1 MAAIATAGALET
13 AYLTAMELQG
23 RVPICTAGVRASSCT
38 SVLTGPYAHLPGT
51 EIPLAALG
59 FLAYAGTLVLAVRPL
74 LQPPQVD
81 DNNDDTNNRVL
92 LTALTTTMG
101 VFSAGL
107 MFLLF
112 GVLHASCPY
121 CVASAVC
128 STALAALTWWGGA
141 LPPRNDHRSRQRGIQ
156 LSITGGVVSFLTALL
171 LLVANNPAADPAS
184 SSVVAAGSNRAT
196 SSTTTLL
203 ARNSNKDEKSLPP
216 YAPPAITTDSSP
228 TALALADD
236 LQKLNAAFYGAFWC
250 SHCYDQKQAL
260 GQQAMARIPYV
271 ECSKE
276 GVDANTALCKD
287 KKVPG
292 YPTWEIAGQL
302 YPGEQAI
309 EELQEIVAAAAATA
323 SSSKP

>member
-23 RVPICTAGVRASSCT
+23 RVPICTAEGAASCT

-51 EIPLAALG
+51 QVPLAALG

-74 LQPPQVD
+74 LQPPQKD
-81 DNNDDTNNRVL
+81 DNHDDTNNRIL

-128 STALAALTWWGGA
+128 STTLAALAWWGGA
-141 LPPRNDHRSRQRGIQ
+141 LPPRKDHRNSRQRGIQ

-171 LLVANNPAADPAS
+171 LFVANDPGADPVS

-203 ARNSNKDEKSLPP
+203 ARNNNNNKDEKSLPP

-309 EELQEIVAAAAATA
+309 EELQEIVAAAAAA
-323 SSSKP
+323 SSKP